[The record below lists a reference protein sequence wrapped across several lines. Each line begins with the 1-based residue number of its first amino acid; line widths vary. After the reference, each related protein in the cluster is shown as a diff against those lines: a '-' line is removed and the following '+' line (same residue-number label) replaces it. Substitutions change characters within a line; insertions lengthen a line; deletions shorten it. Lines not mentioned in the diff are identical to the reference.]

1 MLSGVRMHARYAFAV
16 ALAALC
22 VLPAIKAQAQAD
34 AGTTA
39 TAPDSADAG
48 TKPAKKKTTKK
59 KTKKAKKAAPP
70 PAPSQ
75 QSDIDEETRKA
86 LEAAQPPVAPAPTIV
101 HEAPP
106 PPAPV
111 EPPAAVVAAPADVPP
126 AADVPKGPEVYN
138 GPPDNDPPVLNHV
151 PVAKAPRG
159 RPLVIT
165 AHAVDP
171 SGIFGPVLYV
181 RKKGLGSTEFI
192 PLRMNPV
199 RATPGDYSVELAPAI
214 TSVEALEYYVEV
226 YDNAGNG
233 PVRSGSPETP
243 LTIVLEEQKA
253 AVSLPPPPKPK
264 GAPPAI
270 THTAVTQ
277 ATKNNS
283 IEINARLVGDT
294 GVSSPTVMFRRVG
307 EKDFKA
313 LPMGNIGGDDYTATI
328 PAQMATGDIEYY
340 IESYDKYQNGPG
352 RSGAPA
358 VPYTIKVLVP
368 EVGNPAFASGQNN
381 VPQGPRIV
389 KAPFRPNPGRAL
401 GYLAMAGFV
410 GGAIFAGGEALA
422 ASNAHSEYQHTL
434 AFEGRQDPSMLA
446 KANADGSRA
455 KTALIVAGP
464 ALVVGIVLLIVFPE
478 HPDTMVV
485 GSGGDVGVKF

>member
-1 MLSGVRMHARYAFAV
+1 MHARYAFAV

-39 TAPDSADAG
+39 AAPGSADAG

-59 KTKKAKKAAPP
+59 KTTKKAKKAVVP

-86 LEAAQPPVAPAPTIV
+86 LEAAQPPPVAPAPTIV
-101 HEAPP
+101 HDATPP
-106 PPAPV
+106 PPA
-111 EPPAAVVAAPADVPP
+111 EAPPAEVAAPAPVVAAPETP
-126 AADVPKGPEVYN
+126 AEPKAPEVYN
-138 GPPDNDPPVLNHV
+138 GPPDNDPPVLNHT
-151 PVAKAPRG
+151 PVSKAPRG
-159 RPLVIT
+159 RPLTIV

-192 PLRMNPV
+192 PLRMTPV

-233 PVRSGSPETP
+233 PVRSGSPEAP
-243 LTIVLEEQKA
+243 LTIALEEQKA
-253 AVSLPPPPKPK
+253 AATLPPPPKPK

-270 THTAVTQ
+270 THTAVTS
-277 ATKNNS
+277 ATKNTA

-307 EKDFKA
+307 EKSFKA
-313 LPMGNIGGDDYTATI
+313 LPMGDLGGDNFTATI

-340 IESYDKYQNGPG
+340 IEAYDKYQNGPG
-352 RSGAPA
+352 RTGAPA
-358 VPYTIKVLVP
+358 IPFTIKVVAP
-368 EVGNPAFASGQNN
+368 EVGAAAYSAGQSNLPPA
-381 VPQGPRIV
+381 GPRIV

-422 ASNAHSEYQHTL
+422 ASNAHSTYQHTL
-434 AFEGRQDPSMLA
+434 VFEGRQDAGMLA
-446 KANADGSRA
+446 KANADGNRA
-455 KTALIVAGP
+455 KTALLVAGP
-464 ALVVGIVLLIVFPE
+464 ALVVGIVLLIVFPD

>member
-1 MLSGVRMHARYAFAV
+1 MLSGVRMHARFAFAV

-22 VLPAIKAQAQAD
+22 ALPAATARAQNAD

-39 TAPDSADAG
+39 AAPGSADAG
-48 TKPAKKKTTKK
+48 TAPAKKKSTK
-59 KTKKAKKAAPP
+59 KKAKKAKKTPP
-70 PAPSQ
+70 PPPVPA

-86 LEAAQPPVAPAPTIV
+86 LEAAQPPPVAPAPTVV
-101 HEAPP
+101 HEAEAPP
-106 PPAPV
+106 P
-111 EPPAAVVAAPADVPP
+111 EPPVVAAPLP
-126 AADVPKGPEVYN
+126 APEAPAPLPEVYD
-138 GPPDNDPPVLNHV
+138 GPPDNDPPTLNHT
-151 PVAKAPRG
+151 PVTKAPRG
-159 RPLVIT
+159 KPLVIT

-181 RKKGLGSTEFI
+181 RKKGLNNTEFI
-192 PLRMNPV
+192 PLRMT
-199 RATPGDYSVELAPAI
+199 ATRGKPGDYQVELAPAL
-214 TSVEALEYYVEV
+214 TGVEAIEYYVEV

-243 LTIVLEEQKA
+243 LTVTLEEEKKA
-253 AVSLPPPPKPK
+253 AVAPLPVVKPK

-277 ATKNNS
+277 ATKNTA

-307 EKDFKA
+307 EKDYKA
-313 LPMGNIGGDDYTATI
+313 LPMGNIGGDDYTATV
-328 PAQMATGDIEYY
+328 PAQMATADIEYY
-340 IESYDKYQNGPG
+340 VEAFDKYQNGPG
-352 RSGAPA
+352 RSGAPG
-358 VPYTIKVLVP
+358 VPYVIKVLAPV
-368 EVGNPAFASGQNN
+368 VGAQATGSGND
-381 VPQGPRIV
+381 VHQGPRIV
-389 KAPFRPNPGRAL
+389 KAPFRPNPGRAV
-401 GYLAMAGFV
+401 GWLAMAGFV

-422 ASNAHSEYQHTL
+422 ASNANNEYQHTFI
-434 AFEGRQDPSMLA
+434 FEGRDDKAMLA

-455 KTALIVAGP
+455 KTALLVAGP

-485 GSGGDVGVKF
+485 GGGGDVGVRF